1 MIVYTIHHG
10 SICGD
15 FTHEFTSRAQADYLM
30 GVLAANQVKFSV
42 VYARVDAPTQLDL
55 PLPLHRIN

>member
-1 MIVYTIHHG
+1 MIVYTIHHS

-15 FTHEFTSRAQADYLM
+15 FTDEFTSRAQADYLM
-30 GVLAANQVKFSV
+30 GVLTANHVKFSV

-55 PLPLHRIN
+55 PL

>member
-15 FTHEFTSRAQADYLM
+15 FTHEFTSRAQAEHLM
-30 GVLAANQVKFSV
+30 RVLTANHVKFSV
-42 VYARVDAPTQLDL
+42 VYAQVDAPTQLDL
-55 PLPLHRIN
+55 PL